1 MNNNELF
8 QQFKNIID
16 TKNYSSI
23 KNAFNL
29 QKRIFLL
36 NNIET
41 FGLDVSA
48 YVGIKILTNFF
59 FEKEAKELYVEYK
72 SKSISPIF
80 IASIANLSL
89 EDKLGELQ

>member
-59 FEKEAKELYVEYK
+59 FEKLC
-72 SKSISPIF
+72 ST
-80 IASIANLSL
+80 
-89 EDKLGELQ
+89 